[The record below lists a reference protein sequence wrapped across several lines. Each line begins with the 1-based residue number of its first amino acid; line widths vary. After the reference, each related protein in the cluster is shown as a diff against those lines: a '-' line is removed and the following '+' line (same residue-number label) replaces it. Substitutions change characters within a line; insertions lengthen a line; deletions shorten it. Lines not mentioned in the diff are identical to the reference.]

1 MDIFGVGPLEILLI
15 LLVALVLFGPREIAN
30 NARSAGRFLNRLYK
44 SEGWRTMVQAS
55 TALRNLPNRLA
66 REAEL
71 EQLEQVR
78 RELAEPGLPAPP
90 PAPPDPLQDTQRD
103 APSGMRSATK
113 RDPLRDAKR
122 DPLRDAKRDPLRDAK
137 RDPGMAAW
145 TTDPLRDAKR
155 DRSDPAPPDKPS
167 GDSGPN

>member
-15 LLVALVLFGPREIAN
+15 LLLALVLFGPKDIAN

-55 TALRNLPNRLA
+55 TTLRNLPNRLA

-78 RELAEPGLPAPP
+78 RDLAEPKSAAASP
-90 PAPPDPLQDTQRD
+90 PAPP
-103 APSGMRSATK
+103 
-113 RDPLRDAKR
+113 DPLRDAKR
-122 DPLRDAKRDPLRDAK
+122 DPLRDPLRDAQRDAK

-145 TTDPLRDAKR
+145 TPDQR
-155 DRSDPAPPDKPS
+155 APRPPEEPS
-167 GDSGPN
+167 GDPGPN